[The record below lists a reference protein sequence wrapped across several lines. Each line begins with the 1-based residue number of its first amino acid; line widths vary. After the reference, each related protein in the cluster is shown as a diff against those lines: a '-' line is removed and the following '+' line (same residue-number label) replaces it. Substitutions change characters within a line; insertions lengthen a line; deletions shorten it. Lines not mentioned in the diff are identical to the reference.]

1 MDNIITFTIDNK
13 AGSKLFKIT
22 TDAKYNSKTIIFF
35 IHDNDEENVKKRLA
49 AGAVYDYL
57 TNGDSNF
64 IVYNR
69 EIIAATFGATYT
81 IEEVK

>member
-1 MDNIITFTIDNK
+1 MDNIITFTINNK

-22 TDAKYNSKTIIFF
+22 TDAKYNDKTIIFF
-35 IHDNDEENVKKRLA
+35 IHDDTEENVKKRLA

-57 TNGDSNF
+57 SDGGTNLVHLNF
-64 IVYNR
+64 